1 MASMPLSRHGFGWL
15 MTLYFAYGANMERA
29 AMRARCP
36 AAAALGP
43 ALLRGWRYVI
53 ASGYGSVAPAPGA
66 AVFGVLWRLTPRDLA
81 ALNIF
86 ESLDSG
92 LYRRVGVTV
101 ETGAQRAR
109 ALVYVGRHGGRQ
121 RPMPGYQ
128 ERVVAAAA
136 AWRLPR
142 RYVEELRRL
151 APGYRGARPAETGEI
166 G

>member
-1 MASMPLSRHGFGWL
+1 

-29 AMRARCP
+29 AMRKRCAGAQP
-36 AAAALGP
+36 LGP

-53 ASGYGSVAPAPGA
+53 AEGYGSVAPAAGMH
-66 AVFGVLWRLTPRDLA
+66 VFGVLWRLTPRDLA

-92 LYRRVGVTV
+92 LYRRVMLTV
-101 ETGAQRAR
+101 EVGGQKAR
-109 ALVYVGRHGGRQ
+109 ALVYVGRGGGRW

-128 ERVVAAAA
+128 ERIVAAAEE
-136 AWRLPR
+136 WRLPQ
-142 RYVEELRRL
+142 RYIAQMRRL
-151 APGYRGARPAETGEI
+151 APGYRAARPAETGEI

>member
-1 MASMPLSRHGFGWL
+1 

-36 AAAALGP
+36 GAAALGP

-53 ASGYGSVAPAPGA
+53 AGGYGSVVPAPGTR
-66 AVFGVLWRLTPRDLA
+66 VFGVLWRLTARDLA

-92 LYRRVGVTV
+92 LYRRALLTV
-101 ETGAQRAR
+101 ESDGARAR
-109 ALVYVGRHGGRQ
+109 ALVYVGRPGGRQ
-121 RPMPGYQ
+121 KPMPGYQ
-128 ERVVAAAA
+128 ERLVAAATE
-136 AWRLPR
+136 WQLPQ
-142 RYVEELRRL
+142 RYVAELRRL

-166 G
+166 A

>member
-1 MASMPLSRHGFGWL
+1 

-36 AAAALGP
+36 AAAAFGP

-53 ASGYGSVAPAPGA
+53 ASGYGSLARAPGA
-66 AVFGVLWRLTPRDLA
+66 EVFGVLWRLTPRDLA

-92 LYRRVGVTV
+92 LYRRVGLTV
-101 ETGAQRAR
+101 ETGGARAR
-109 ALVYVGRHGGRQ
+109 VLVYVGRGGGRR

-128 ERVVAAAA
+128 ERVVAAACDWQLPPRYIA
-136 AWRLPR
+136 A
-142 RYVEELRRL
+142 LRRL
-151 APGYRGARPAETGEI
+151 APAYRGARPAETGEMT
-166 G
+166 

>member
-1 MASMPLSRHGFGWL
+1 
-15 MTLYFAYGANMERA
+15 MTLYFAYGANMERV

-36 AAAALGP
+36 AAAALGS
-43 ALLRGWRYVI
+43 ARLSDWRYVI
-53 ASGYGSVAPAPGA
+53 ASGYGSVARASGA
-66 AVFGVLWRLTPRDLA
+66 EVFGVLWRLTPRDLA

-92 LYRRVGVTV
+92 LYRRATLTV
-101 ETGAQRAR
+101 ELDGRRAR
-109 ALVYVGRHGGRQ
+109 ALVYVGRQRGRP

-128 ERVVAAAA
+128 ERVIAAATE
-136 AWRLPR
+136 WQLPR
-142 RYVEELRRL
+142 RYIAALRRL

>member
-1 MASMPLSRHGFGWL
+1 

-29 AMRARCP
+29 AMAKRCGRATP
-36 AAAALGP
+36 LGP

-53 ASGYGSVAPAPGA
+53 ADGYGSVAPAAGMH
-66 AVFGVLWRLTPRDLA
+66 VFGVLWRLTPRDLA

-92 LYRRVGVTV
+92 LYRRTMLTV
-101 ETGAQRAR
+101 EVGGQRAR
-109 ALVYVGRHGGRQ
+109 ALVYLGRNGGKR
-121 RPMPGYQ
+121 RAMPGYQ
-128 ERVVAAAA
+128 ERIIAAAEE
-136 AWRLPR
+136 WDLPK
-142 RYVEELRRL
+142 RYIAELRRL

>member
-1 MASMPLSRHGFGWL
+1 

-36 AAAALGP
+36 GAAALGP
-43 ALLRGWRYVI
+43 ARLSGWRYVI
-53 ASGYGSVAPAPGA
+53 ASGYGSVAQAPGA
-66 AVFGVLWRLTPRDLA
+66 GVFGVLWRLSPRDLA
-81 ALNIF
+81 ALNVF

-92 LYRRVGVTV
+92 LYRRAALTV
-101 ETGAQRAR
+101 EQDGRRAR
-109 ALVYVGRHGGRQ
+109 ALVYVGRPGGRP

-136 AWRLPR
+136 EWQLPA
-142 RYVEELRRL
+142 RYIAALRRL

>member
-1 MASMPLSRHGFGWL
+1 

-43 ALLRGWRYVI
+43 ARLSGWRYMI
-53 ASGYGSVAPAPGA
+53 TSGYGSVAPATGA
-66 AVFGVLWRLTPRDLA
+66 EVFGVLWRLTARDLA
-81 ALNIF
+81 ALNTF

-92 LYRRVGVTV
+92 LYRRATLTV
-101 ETGAQRAR
+101 ELDGRRAR
-109 ALVYVGRHGGRQ
+109 ALVYVGRQRGRP

-128 ERVVAAAA
+128 ERVIAAAT
-136 AWRLPR
+136 AWQLPP
-142 RYVEELRRL
+142 RYIVELRRL

-166 G
+166 A